1 MSADIVVFINSK
13 PAGPRIGRIL
23 ANMPCPADY
32 QALSRCVSQIWKQ
45 LLAALAEPITV
56 TCDESE
62 RTVTF
67 MGAVRFCID
76 QDAATVHVTELAN
89 ENGIPGFYPVSNV
102 GIDLPARLN
111 GFWLWAFLTPF
122 EDAIRDSVSETDRE
136 KFGERIHTVVRHE
149 LVRCLEQGTHWRR
162 LRHALRDAL
171 GLDRDLLSA
180 IRVGSHRLT
189 RFVVTELQFN
199 KAVANRVHYRQLQ
212 AENPNLLWLY
222 NLTNELG
229 IELPAGDVVAALRA
243 KLLEQRGLSAAT
255 WRYLSRCNHRHFR
268 HVIDF
273 VGPDG
278 GTGTRWTE
286 LVHWLRWTT
295 LLGCRVPIAPTVTR
309 MFEHDAFTGEAGSL
323 TIGFRTL
330 DLQLGTMRVILK
342 EAEARHVAGTLDA
355 FVEGDLTDVVTWLQ
369 GTEPTLDSNQIR
381 RGWKYLAGQA
391 DAWKA
396 GQADAWKAGL
406 ACRPVLEAF
415 AWDSLVPRRVH
426 GPWTVVP
433 VADAWALRQEALAMR
448 HCADSYIPNCIAGSH
463 RVFSVRNENDKRI
476 ATIGIALESGGWRTR
491 DVRGFA
497 NCAVGAL
504 LHAVADDTAACY
516 DALYRMVGAPIAL
529 NFDADVGD
537 WHPVHPAV
545 GTPVFDAQA
554 EADDETG
561 EGGDEDDAD
570 DIAWGMEES
579 TCPIC
584 DTPHEDQPCQHAALL
599 YDRTFSEVCGG
610 ALDGAFDNAVN
621 IVEREVQHACEFGI
635 WRIEVNDEV
644 ADLPAQIAPWTDD
657 ESFDA
662 AFTDLICEHRRVVR
676 EMILER
682 LTYHCPLVTR
692 TSWFFDQG
700 GPGTSAAYYSYWT
713 REPAT
718 VALWLQEEFNR
729 RIDPVPVKPVAA
741 DAKFQSAQASVATAD
756 VVSEVTVHY
765 QDRFH
770 MTSDWI
776 DQITIS
782 RTKRKRFTVRARKY
796 VEDFDGKPRRRWL
809 TLAKHADLRT
819 SQELREKLAQAAQL
833 LDVELDLQRV
843 VSGIAKLD
851 WLMAAVFAKDN
862 DLTLPDLPPLRLQT
876 DALVRRLLGGRRL
889 QRLTVS
895 VEWGYES
902 HDLPVHM
909 DDWIGIL
916 SGQRYFAT
924 CPYWYEG
931 KRFTGTWHF
940 DIGAED
946 ALTVGYDGGGIG
958 YQRSLSGVSIDG
970 PDWCGHDIARLLTE
984 AYGDQDYSPTGRAVQ
999 MKVNFFGRSA

>member
-1 MSADIVVFINSK
+1 MSADTVVFSNSR
-13 PAGPRIGRIL
+13 PAAPRIRRIL
-23 ANMPCPADY
+23 ANLPCRADCE
-32 QALSRCVSQIWKQ
+32 ALSYCISQIWKQ
-45 LLAALAEPITV
+45 LLDALSDPITV
-56 TCDESE
+56 TPDESG
-62 RTVTF
+62 RTVSF
-67 MGAVRFCID
+67 MGAVCFRID
-76 QDAATVHVTELAN
+76 QDTGTVDVTELAN
-89 ENGIPGFYPVSNV
+89 ENGIAGFHPVSNV

-111 GFWLWAFLTPF
+111 GAWLWAFLTPF
-122 EDAIRDSVSETDRE
+122 EDAIRDSFSESDHE
-136 KFGERIHTVVRHE
+136 KFGKQIQAIVRYE
-149 LVRCLEQGTHWRR
+149 LVRCLEQCTHWRR
-162 LRHALRDAL
+162 LRHALRNAL
-171 GLDRDLLSA
+171 CLDRDLLSA
-180 IRVGSHRLT
+180 IRVGRHRLT
-189 RFVVTELQFN
+189 RFAVTERQYN
-199 KAVANRVHYRQLQ
+199 KALANRAHYRQLQ

-222 NLTNELG
+222 SFTDELG
-229 IELPAGDVVAALRA
+229 IAIPAGDIVASLKS
-243 KLLEQRGLSAAT
+243 KLLAQSGLSAAT

-273 VGPDG
+273 VGADG

-295 LLGCRVPIAPTVTR
+295 VLGCRVPIAPAIIR
-309 MFEHDAFTGEAGSL
+309 MFEHDAFMGKQGSR
-323 TIGFRTL
+323 TILFRTV
-330 DLQLGTMRVILK
+330 DLQLGTMRLILK
-342 EAEARHVAGTLDA
+342 EAEARHATGTLDA
-355 FVEGDLTDVVTWLQ
+355 FVDGDLTDVVTWLQ
-369 GTEPTLDSNQIR
+369 GTEPTLDPNQIR
-381 RGWKYLAGQA
+381 RGWKYL
-391 DAWKA
+391 A

-426 GPWTVVP
+426 RPWTVVP

-448 HCADSYIPNCIAGSH
+448 HCADSYIPNCIAGSR

-476 ATIGIALESGGWRTR
+476 ATVGIALESGRWRTR

-504 LHAVADDTAACY
+504 LRAVADDTAACY
-516 DALYRMVGAPIAL
+516 DALYRMVGAPIAM
-529 NFDADVGD
+529 NIDADVGD

-545 GTPVFDAQA
+545 GNPVFDAQA

-561 EGGDEDDAD
+561 EGGDEDNAD
-570 DIAWGMEES
+570 DTAWGMEES
-579 TCPIC
+579 ACPIC

-610 ALDGAFDNAVN
+610 ALDGAFDKAVN

-635 WRIEVNDEV
+635 WRTEVNNEV
-644 ADLPAQIAPWTDD
+644 ADLPAQIGLWADD

-662 AFTDLICEHRRVVR
+662 AFTDLSCEHRRVVR

-682 LTYHCPLVTR
+682 LTYCCPLVTR

-741 DAKFQSAQASVATAD
+741 DGKFQSAQASVATAD
-756 VVSEVTVHY
+756 LVSEVTVHY

-819 SQELREKLAQAAQL
+819 SRELYESLVQAAQL
-833 LDVELDLQRV
+833 LNVELDLQRV

-851 WLMAAVFAKDN
+851 WLMAAVFARDN
-862 DLTLPDLPPLRLQT
+862 DLTLPDPPPPRLQT
-876 DALVRRLLGGRRL
+876 DALVHRLLGGRRL
-889 QRLTVS
+889 PRLTVS
-895 VEWGYES
+895 VEWGYDS
-902 HDLPVHM
+902 HELPVRM
-909 DDWIGIL
+909 DAWIGIL
-916 SGQRYFAT
+916 SGRRYFAT

-931 KRFTGTWHF
+931 ERYTGEWQF
-940 DIGAED
+940 DIYAED
-946 ALTVGYDGGGIG
+946 ALIVGYDGCGTG
-958 YQRSLSGVSIDG
+958 YQGSLSRARING
-970 PDWCGHDIARLLTE
+970 PDWCGHDIAQLLAE
-984 AYGDQDYSPTGRAVQ
+984 AYLDQDCSPTARVVQ
-999 MKVNFFGRSA
+999 INVNLFDRSA